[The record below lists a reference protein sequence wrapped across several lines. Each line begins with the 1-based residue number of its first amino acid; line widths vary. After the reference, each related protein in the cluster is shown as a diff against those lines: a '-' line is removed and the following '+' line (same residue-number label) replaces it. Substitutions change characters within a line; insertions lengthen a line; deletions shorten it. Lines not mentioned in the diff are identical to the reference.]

1 MILRGDEEAFPLLLK
16 QSAGEELVTAIEQV
30 LRGHVYQTSPMVKQV
45 MERMASPVET
55 GVQLTPRQREV
66 LRLMVEGRRK
76 KELAAFSTSPRA
88 PSSPT
93 NNQMMQVLGL
103 NSTAELIRYALQHRL
118 VIESPPDPPAST

>member
-1 MILRGDEEAFPLLLK
+1 VILRGDEEAFPFLLK

-66 LRLMVEGRRK
+66 LRLIVEGRRK
-76 KELAAFSTSPRA
+76 KEIAAVLNVSTRTVESHKY
-88 PSSPT
+88 
-93 NNQMMQVLGL
+93 QMMQVLGL
-103 NSTAELIRYALQHRL
+103 NSTAELIRHPLQHRL
-118 VIESPPDPPAST
+118 VTESPPDPPAST